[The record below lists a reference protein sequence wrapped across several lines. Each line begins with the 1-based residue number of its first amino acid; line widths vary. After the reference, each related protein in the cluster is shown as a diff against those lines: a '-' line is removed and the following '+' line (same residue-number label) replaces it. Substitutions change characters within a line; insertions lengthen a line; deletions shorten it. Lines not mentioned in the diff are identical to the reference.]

1 MQLHNYYSIPTKK
14 TQEPT
19 LGLIGRE
26 NLRVKCVRNKFL
38 NKCFQQMFSTKFF
51 NKCFRNKFLRNKF
64 LKKCFQQM
72 FSKKFFQQMFSQK
85 ISRTNV
91 FKKVFSTNVF
101 AKNFSL
107 RGCCSNRGPTRGT
120 ERSGVGDSALVSEN
134 YYLLLPSIMLPSIMF
149 TSIMLHMPK
158 QITCVHF

>member
-1 MQLHNYYSIPTKK
+1 VSLFEATFSKRLSCKVISKSTGAQRVTNTCKTCSYTTTTAFQLKK

-26 NLRVKCVRNKFL
+26 NLRVKSVRNKFL

-91 FKKVFSTNVF
+91 FKKVFNKCFRKKILAQRV
-101 AKNFSL
+101 L
-107 RGCCSNRGPTRGT
+107 
-120 ERSGVGDSALVSEN
+120 
-134 YYLLLPSIMLPSIMF
+134 
-149 TSIMLHMPK
+149 
-158 QITCVHF
+158 